1 MELKLNRKLNLE
13 KYYIV
18 GEIGFK
24 ETREEIIS
32 YLLVAKQYNNYMSA
46 ENIGRDLLNDNNPAI
61 GKRIINLCQYLGL
74 INEDQY
80 LTTTGLEAIDN
91 KAVLIPEEGVYE
103 IIITTD
109 PLYPE
114 TLIDLK
120 RSENKDFYAE
130 LKEIKNQYNEKKK
143 ESNDSKIKSLNLK
156 KEVPF
161 YVKRLVGKIIN
172 LQDKQIKIYNIQPY
186 CQEIRPS
193 NKEELFL
200 TLSLSEYKDYE
211 LIFSGLIK
219 NTKILNLNKNF
230 NNLFK
235 ELLNSEAKNWIVRN
249 NQYKFHVK
257 YENLSEKELNT
268 FYKDLWLKEP
278 SLENYGSF
286 RSTNI
291 ENIPITP
298 QTDQDAQKWVE
309 FLVWNDITDYITEE
323 KYISIWQKH
332 IQLFTGFYI
341 YRISNE
347 DLFKSRLKDGNNK
360 PNQFWYIQIP
370 NLLSEERL

>member
-1 MELKLNRKLNLE
+1 MEIKLNRKLPLE

-46 ENIGRDLLNDNNPAI
+46 ENIGRDLLNDDNPAI

-74 INEDQY
+74 INDDQY
-80 LTTTGLEAIDN
+80 LTSTGLEAIDN

-109 PLYPE
+109 PLYSE
-114 TLIDLK
+114 TLIELK

-130 LKEIKNQYNEKKK
+130 LKEIKNQYNEKMKVSK
-143 ESNDSKIKSLNLK
+143 DTKIKSLDLK
-156 KEVPF
+156 KDLPF
-161 YVKRLVGKIIN
+161 NVKRLIGKIIN
-172 LQDKQIKIYNIQPY
+172 LQDKQIKIYDIQPY
-186 CQEIRPS
+186 CQEIKPS
-193 NKEELFL
+193 SKEELYL

-219 NTKILNLNKNF
+219 NTKILKIEQNF
-230 NNLFK
+230 NDLFK
-235 ELLNSEAKNWIVRN
+235 QLLNSESRNWIMRN
-249 NQYKFHVK
+249 TQYKYHMK
-257 YENLSEKELNT
+257 YEDLAEKELNT
-268 FYKDLWLKEP
+268 FNMDLWLKEP
-278 SLENYGSF
+278 TLENLGSF
-286 RSTNI
+286 RSTNV
-291 ENIPITP
+291 EKVPITP

-323 KYISIWQKH
+323 KYNTIWQKH
-332 IQLFTGFYI
+332 IQQFTGYI
-341 YRISNE
+341 INRISKE
-347 DLFKSRLKDGNNK
+347 DLLKSRLKDGSNK

-370 NLLSEERL
+370 NLLSEEGL